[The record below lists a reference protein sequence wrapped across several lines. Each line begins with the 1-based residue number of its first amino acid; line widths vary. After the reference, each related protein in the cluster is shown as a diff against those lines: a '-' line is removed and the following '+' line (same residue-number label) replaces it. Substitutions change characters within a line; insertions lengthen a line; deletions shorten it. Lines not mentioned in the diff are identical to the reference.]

1 MMLIIRASLSSSYG
15 KNVAKP
21 HNKPKDAQFA
31 KLCMLHASE
40 SSFLPTF
47 LELCIKTTFCR
58 SYVKILAEPNCGPE
72 DVQFPNSDTCIT
84 VFSQTYG
91 AYHQNDTLKLFP
103 QNCHLTPLRPKTL
116 QLSKILSHDPE
127 SSFLSNDLLLILR
140 VTFWSCYCK
149 ILAKPYYCPKVG
161 QFAKHCQT
169 PHNNPSQ
176 LVFLA
181 YHQSVNL
188 EPLR

>member
-1 MMLIIRASLSSSYG
+1 MRNLQNYACCTPLNLRFYLHFWSFASKRHFAALTLRLSLNLIA
-15 KNVAKP
+15 
-21 HNKPKDAQFA
+21 
-31 KLCMLHASE
+31 
-40 SSFLPTF
+40 
-47 LELCIKTTFCR
+47 
-58 SYVKILAEPNCGPE
+58 
-72 DVQFPNSDTCIT
+72 VQKMANLQNTDTCIT
-84 VFSQTYG
+84 VFSQIYG

-176 LVFLA
+176 LVFFA